1 MPAKD
6 SKITDPNYLACLAKA
21 REKALL
27 VRKQKAAERQEIQ
40 AAANFEHQQKLT
52 AAREKLGTS
61 KPATTEG
68 TKSDPIQ
75 PTKPAK
81 TEKTEIPVREL
92 ALPAKTKAKPKKKPE
107 PEPEPESES
116 EAETSETE
124 SESSVESEP
133 PPPRHKKSSKP
144 SRSAPEPQQKPSRSD
159 SHRPSAEEMR
169 YVQLHRSL
177 FSFR

>member
-81 TEKTEIPVREL
+81 TEKTE
-92 ALPAKTKAKPKKKPE
+92 KTKAKPKKKPE

-159 SHRPSAEEMR
+159 SHRPSPSADDIKYM
-169 YVQLHRSL
+169 QLHRSL
-177 FSFR
+177 FGFR